1 MTGSARPAS
10 PCTLRVT
17 TLRLA
22 SLRAREELEPSG
34 ESVLRTHLATCPGCL
49 AEAVAMDPTLLFVRL
64 SASAEAG
71 ESLSHAGVRAGR
83 THREEPTEGD
93 LLAADV
99 LAAIRV
105 RTTEEGSRSARL
117 GGLSRH
123 WLRAAAVVLLA
134 SGLAA
139 VLVSRRPAAPA
150 SERGA
155 PPLAAGS
162 VAPPRPLIEE
172 LASPGARVYEFEAA
186 TPREPTVVFVAN
198 PDADL

>member
-1 MTGSARPAS
+1 MTASARSAP
-10 PCTLRVT
+10 PCPLRVT

-22 SLRAREELEPSG
+22 SLRATEELEPSG
-34 ESVLRTHLATCPGCL
+34 EAVLRTHLATCPGCL
-49 AEAVAMDPTLLFVRL
+49 AEVVAIDPSLLFVRL
-64 SASAEAG
+64 SATAEAG
-71 ESLSHAGVRAGR
+71 QSLPFAGPRTGRAR
-83 THREEPTEGD
+83 REEPTEGD

-105 RTTEEGSRSARL
+105 RSTEEGSRSGRF
-117 GGLSRH
+117 GGLSRP
-123 WLRAAAVVLLA
+123 WLRAAAVLLLA

-150 SERGA
+150 PERDAAALSAA
-155 PPLAAGS
+155 PS
-162 VAPPRPLIEE
+162 APSRPLIEE
-172 LASPGARVYEFEAA
+172 LASPRARVYEFEAV

>member
-1 MTGSARPAS
+1 MTGSARPAY
-10 PCTLRVT
+10 PCALRVT

-22 SLRAREELEPSG
+22 SLRARDELEPSG
-34 ESVLRTHLATCPGCL
+34 DAVLRTHLATCPGCL
-49 AEAVAMDPTLLFVRL
+49 AEAVAVDPSLLFVRL

-71 ESLSHAGVRAGR
+71 ESLSRAGR
-83 THREEPTEGD
+83 ARREEPTEGD

-105 RTTEEGSRSARL
+105 RTTEEGSRAGRL
-117 GGLSRH
+117 GGLPRH
-123 WLRAAAVVLLA
+123 WLRAAAVLLLA

-139 VLVSRRPAAPA
+139 VLVLRRPAAPA
-150 SERGA
+150 SDHDTA
-155 PPLAAGS
+155 ALAAAP
-162 VAPPRPLIEE
+162 VAPSRPLIEE
-172 LASPGARVYEFEAA
+172 VASPGARVYEFEAA